1 MRLWPQLPAPSPPPA
16 NPAHAVPAHAVP
28 ANAIPASSVPR
39 RDRKGALLPVKA
51 LYLTIA
57 LLPSAIAQ
65 PDPAIAR
72 GDKLFAQGCS
82 VGYCHGAGGSAARSP
97 RLRGR
102 TFDRDYL
109 IKVIRNGIPN
119 TAMPAWGDRLT
130 DADIGDLTGY
140 IQSLATAPINVAAG
154 PSTDGPAAPAI
165 EKPIDVPAE
174 FQNGRDLFFD
184 LTRETRCSVCHR
196 LNGFG
201 TPAGPDITKS
211 AAIKVTDGPQVLRFG
226 RPRRVRTIVLK
237 NGERFAGATIERN
250 ASLTHVYDLNS
261 NPPVLR
267 HLQNTDIQS
276 IQRQTNWRHRNVVR
290 GYTVED
296 LQSIWNYVRFI
307 AAKK

>member
-1 MRLWPQLPAPSPPPA
+1 MRLW
-16 NPAHAVPAHAVP
+16 
-28 ANAIPASSVPR
+28 
-39 RDRKGALLPVKA
+39 
-51 LYLTIA
+51 LTIA
-57 LLPSAIAQ
+57 LIPSAWAQ
-65 PDPAIAR
+65 PGPAIAR

-130 DADIGDLTGY
+130 DADINELTVY
-140 IQSLATAPINVAAG
+140 IQTLANAPINVPGG
-154 PSTDGPAAPAI
+154 PSTETPVTPAPEKAI
-165 EKPIDVPAE
+165 DIPDEHR
-174 FQNGRDLFFD
+174 QGHDLFFD

-201 TPAGPDITKS
+201 AAVGPDVTKGAS
-211 AAIKVTDGPQVLRFG
+211 INVTDGPQVLKYG
-226 RPRRVRTIVLK
+226 RPRSVRTVILK
-237 NGERFAGATIERN
+237 DGERFAGAVLERS
-250 ASLTHVYDLNS
+250 AAITHVYDLNS

-267 HLQNTDIQS
+267 HLLNTDVQS
-276 IQRQTNWRHRNVVR
+276 IQRQSNWRHGNVVR
-290 GYTVED
+290 GYSVED
-296 LQSIWNYVRFI
+296 LQSIWSYVRFV

>member
-1 MRLWPQLPAPSPPPA
+1 MRLW
-16 NPAHAVPAHAVP
+16 
-28 ANAIPASSVPR
+28 
-39 RDRKGALLPVKA
+39 
-51 LYLTIA
+51 LTIA
-57 LLPSAIAQ
+57 LLPSAWAQ
-65 PDPAIAR
+65 PGTAIAR

-82 VGYCHGAGGSAARSP
+82 VGYCHGASGSAARSP

-130 DADIGDLTGY
+130 DADIDDLTVY
-140 IQSLATAPINVAAG
+140 IQSLANAPINVAAG
-154 PSTDGPAAPAI
+154 PLTESLVTPAP
-165 EKPIDVPAE
+165 EKSIDIPDE
-174 FQNGRDLFFD
+174 HRQGRDLFFD

-201 TPAGPDITKS
+201 AAVGPDITKGAS
-211 AAIKVTDGPQVLRFG
+211 TRVTDGPQVLKYG
-226 RPRRVRTIVLK
+226 RPRSVRAVILK
-237 NGERFAGATIERN
+237 NGERFAGAIVERN
-250 ASLTHVYDLNS
+250 AAITHVYDLSS

-267 HLQNTDIQS
+267 HLLNNDVQS
-276 IQRQTNWRHRNVVR
+276 IQRQSNWRHGNAVR

-296 LQSIWNYVRFI
+296 LQSIWSYVRFV

>member
-1 MRLWPQLPAPSPPPA
+1 MRLW
-16 NPAHAVPAHAVP
+16 
-28 ANAIPASSVPR
+28 
-39 RDRKGALLPVKA
+39 
-51 LYLTIA
+51 LTIA
-57 LLPSAIAQ
+57 LIPSAWAQ
-65 PDPAIAR
+65 PGPAIAR

-130 DADIGDLTGY
+130 DADINELTVY
-140 IQSLATAPINVAAG
+140 IQTLANAPINVPGG
-154 PSTDGPAAPAI
+154 PSTETPVTPVP
-165 EKPIDVPAE
+165 EKSIDIPDE
-174 FQNGRDLFFD
+174 HRQGHDLFFD

-201 TPAGPDITKS
+201 AAVGPDITK
-211 AAIKVTDGPQVLRFG
+211 AASIKVTDGPQVLKYG
-226 RPRRVRTIVLK
+226 RPRSVRTVILK
-237 NGERFAGATIERN
+237 DGERFAGAVLERS
-250 ASLTHVYDLNS
+250 AAITHVYDLNS

-267 HLQNTDIQS
+267 HLLNTDVQS
-276 IQRQTNWRHRNVVR
+276 IQRQSNWRHGNVVR
-290 GYTVED
+290 GYSVED
-296 LQSIWNYVRFI
+296 LQSIWSYVRFV

>member
-1 MRLWPQLPAPSPPPA
+1 MRLWPQLPAPSPLPA
-16 NPAHAVPAHAVP
+16 NPAHANPAHALP
-28 ANAIPASSVPR
+28 AHANPAHAVPR

-57 LLPSAIAQ
+57 LLPSAFAQ
-65 PDPAIAR
+65 PDTAIAR

-109 IKVIRNGIPN
+109 IKVIRIGIPN

-130 DADIGDLTGY
+130 DADINDLTDY
-140 IQSLATAPINVAAG
+140 IQGLANAPISVAAG
-154 PSTDGPAAPAI
+154 PATEGPAAPAI
-165 EKPIDVPAE
+165 EKPIDIPGE

-201 TPAGPDITKS
+201 AAAGPDITKS

-226 RPRRVRTIVLK
+226 PHRGVRTIVLK
-237 NGERFAGATIERN
+237 NGERFAAATVERN

-276 IQRQTNWRHRNVVR
+276 IQRQSNWRHRSVVR
-290 GYTVED
+290 GYTLED